1 MSKHSI
7 EITLENMLVEDLE
20 LLDAASSGELS
31 AKELVDFLDRVT
43 VQDVRKKNIMVLR
56 NLVERLTEA
65 VSEATNPEDESGN

>member
-1 MSKHSI
+1 MSKHSV